1 MLTFIGQFD
10 VKEGVVVDTLIYKY
24 DILKDSAKIDIL
36 LESVFDDVTLINLR
50 GLGILRMGFDIADD
64 TDFMGLEQI
73 DILISVGLWVIL
85 MQRWIYKLIL
95 FWVGGRMHVVLK
107 EFMVS
112 CHFQLESLY
121 LLEMLE

>member
-95 FWVGGRMHVVLK
+95 F
-107 EFMVS
+107 
-112 CHFQLESLY
+112 
-121 LLEMLE
+121 

>member
-85 MQRWIYKLIL
+85 MHRWI
-95 FWVGGRMHVVLK
+95 
-107 EFMVS
+107 
-112 CHFQLESLY
+112 
-121 LLEMLE
+121 